1 MGGMGRHGDGGI
13 TKRADGRLQVAMTLP
28 SGRRLFRYVPRMD
41 DKAAQRRLAV
51 KALRELR
58 DVRALELEPERQT
71 LAAFLRSWLGSLADA
86 RRARVR
92 PRTLEFY
99 TMIAEQRII
108 PVLGGI
114 QLDRLAVAAV
124 QSWLD
129 QQSGSTRTIHH
140 CRAVLRRALNVAV
153 KQRILAHNVATEVEL
168 PEVDNFDGDPLSG
181 DEARQLLAAT
191 AGDRLHALWRLAI
204 ITGYRQGELLGLAWD
219 DVDLVGG
226 YVTMTAQLQRRD
238 GAWIRVAPKTARKLP
253 RLALDPETVEVL
265 RAHQLRQA
273 AERTADWQFWGLVF
287 VTPRGMPWGGSE
299 ILRRF
304 VAACETAGIRRRRFH
319 DLRHTSNGLLEDL
332 GVDEAARMARFGWS
346 TKRMARKYGGPSE
359 AQDRK
364 ASELLAR
371 AIS

>member
-1 MGGMGRHGDGGI
+1 MGGMGRHGDGG
-13 TKRADGRLQVAMTLP
+13 TSRRPDGRIQVAITLP
-28 SGRRLFRYVPRMD
+28 SGKRLYRYVPRMD
-41 DKAAQRRLAV
+41 DKAAQRRLADR
-51 KALRELR
+51 ALRELR
-58 DVRALELEPERQT
+58 EARRLELEPERQT
-71 LAAFLRSWLGSLADA
+71 LAVFLRSWLASLRDA
-86 RRARVR
+86 RHARVR

-114 QLDRLAVAAV
+114 RLDRLTVAAV
-124 QSWLD
+124 QAWLD
-129 QQSGSTRTIHH
+129 DQEGSTRTVHH

-153 KQRILAHNVATEVEL
+153 RQRILGHNVATEVEL
-168 PEVDNFDGDPLSG
+168 PELDEFDGDPLTAG
-181 DEARQLLAAT
+181 EARQLLAT
-191 AGDRLHALWRLAI
+191 TTGDRLHALWRLAL

-219 DVDLVGG
+219 DVDLEGG
-226 YVTMTAQLQRRD
+226 FVTMRAQLQRRD
-238 GAWIRVAPKTARKLP
+238 GEWVRVEPKTARKLP

-273 AERTADWQFWGLVF
+273 AERTAEWPFWGLVF
-287 VTPRGMPWGGSE
+287 VTTTGMPWGRSE
-299 ILRRF
+299 LLRAF
-304 VAACETAGIRRRRFH
+304 HAACTAARIRRRRFH

-346 TKRMARKYGGPSE
+346 TKRMPRHYGGASE
-359 AQDRK
+359 AQDRR